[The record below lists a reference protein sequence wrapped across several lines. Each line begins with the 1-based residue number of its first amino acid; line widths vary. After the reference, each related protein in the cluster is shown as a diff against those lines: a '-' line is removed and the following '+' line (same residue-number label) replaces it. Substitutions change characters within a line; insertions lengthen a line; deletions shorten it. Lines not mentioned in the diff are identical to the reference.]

1 MEIGNFGIFN
11 YVPCTTYLI
20 KKMFSGSFNNKI
32 VFTKV
37 KLTSSKHFGTKSSY
51 WIILELGETI
61 KYKSV

>member
-51 WIILELGETI
+51 
-61 KYKSV
+61 